1 MDGANLNADTFGL
14 SFIIPIVA
22 HKIWTIFEIPA
33 FEERYLFHNQ
43 PVEPFFLRVF
53 TFTVFTLP
61 SGRSTQ
67 MFLGDAKLNK
77 RVKFI
82 KRKTNGGN
90 CDRKKSL
97 IWTEVMCLQ
106 TPKRGGWLGSPVCGW
121 WVGASLAPQK
131 SKSTLYLEEEFCN
144 NLSQKARKWVAK
156 E

>member
-14 SFIIPIVA
+14 FFIIPIVA

-43 PVEPFFLRVF
+43 PVEPFFYAF
-53 TFTVFTLP
+53 FKGP
-61 SGRSTQ
+61 CPGRSTQ

-121 WVGASLAPQK
+121 WVGASLAPLA
-131 SKSTLYLEEEFCN
+131 SKSALYLEEDFCN
-144 NLSQKARKWVAK
+144 NLSQKAKKLVAK